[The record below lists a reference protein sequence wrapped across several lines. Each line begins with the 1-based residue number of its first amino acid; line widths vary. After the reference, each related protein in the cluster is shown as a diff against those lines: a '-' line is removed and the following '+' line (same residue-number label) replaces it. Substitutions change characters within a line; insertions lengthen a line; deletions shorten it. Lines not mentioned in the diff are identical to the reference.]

1 MGLSAHLQALARMP
15 TTLVPERELAA
26 IARAYDESPANPE
39 YRFRH
44 FFANVVGVGP
54 EFAHLKV
61 RPQGVDELT
70 WRGLLDEVG
79 GEHNS
84 NGLWPVPGDG
94 FKTLAERARVQD
106 EELKSE
112 QNYLDAVKERVAEIR
127 RFRGARLAERVAQ
140 VSRTQAEQQHRLLR
154 LMRVVEAAEA
164 RRHEAQTSEGRRELN
179 GAYDAA
185 ANGAGYYGGGG
196 SARLGGMNDE
206 ERFLASRLRRL
217 QGALSRSTTS
227 LPRRVDALA
236 AAHRAEKAADAQAS
250 AGRASGAAAAAAA
263 RAKKARARDA
273 SRSFPGGAGGAE
285 GALVRSKENAS
296 LVGVAFAEKPPLLP
310 GTAPHRDGALGLNGG
325 GALRRSGAE
334 RSAGSG
340 LSSPAD
346 EATSLAYGSLVAEQ
360 AEATRRLAEILKKD
374 LRDLAVLRRENALRG
389 AAAKTTPQHV
399 PYY

>member
-1 MGLSAHLQALARMP
+1 MP

-26 IARAYDESPANPE
+26 IARAYDESPGNAE

-54 EFAHLKV
+54 ESAHLKA
-61 RPQGVDELT
+61 RPAGVDELT

-79 GEHNS
+79 GEHNAL
-84 NGLWPVPGDG
+84 GLWPVPGDG
-94 FKTLAERARVQD
+94 FKTLAERARVQ
-106 EELKSE
+106 EAELASE
-112 QNYLDAVKERVAEIR
+112 RAYLDAVAARVAEIR

-154 LMRVVEAAEA
+154 LMRVVEAAEG
-164 RRHEAQTSEGRRELN
+164 RRYEAQAR
-179 GAYDAA
+179 
-185 ANGAGYYGGGG
+185 GGGG
-196 SARLGGMNDE
+196 DDGYADGYAGRPVARRGVGGMSDE
-206 ERFLASRLRRL
+206 ERALASRLRRL

-250 AGRASGAAAAAAA
+250 LGRAAGAAAAAAA

-273 SRSFPGGAGGAE
+273 PGAGAN
-285 GALVRSKENAS
+285 AYLVSASKENA
-296 LVGVAFAEKPPLLP
+296 VGVAFAEKPPLGSAAARSGRPESDARRDVPGFP
-310 GTAPHRDGALGLNGG
+310 GTRSRHGA
-325 GALRRSGAE
+325 RH
-334 RSAGSG
+334 GSR
-340 LSSPAD
+340 AD
-346 EATSLAYGSLVAEQ
+346 EATAAAYGALVAEQ

-374 LRDLAVLRRENALRG
+374 LRDLAVLRRENASG
-389 AAAKTTPQHV
+389 AAAETAPQHV

>member
-106 EELKSE
+106 EELKAE

-185 ANGAGYYGGGG
+185 ANGAGGYYGGGG

-273 SRSFPGGAGGAE
+273 SLGIAAGGAE

-310 GTAPHRDGALGLNGG
+310 GTGPHRDGALGLNGG
-325 GALRRSGAE
+325 GRRASRGAE
-334 RSAGSG
+334 RST
-340 LSSPAD
+340 PAD

>member
-26 IARAYDESPANPE
+26 VARAYDERPDNPE

-54 EFAHLKV
+54 ESAHLKT
-61 RPQGVDELT
+61 RPAGVDELT

-79 GEHNS
+79 GEHNAD
-84 NGLWPVPGDG
+84 GLWPVAGDG

-106 EELKSE
+106 AELASE
-112 QNYLDAVKERVAEIR
+112 REYLDAVAARVAEIR

-164 RRHEAQTSEGRRELN
+164 RRYEAQ
-179 GAYDAA
+179 AAA
-185 ANGAGYYGGGG
+185 ANGRGRGGGG
-196 SARLGGMNDE
+196 EADSWRGGGGMSE
-206 ERFLASRLRRL
+206 EDRALASRLRRL

-250 AGRASGAAAAAAA
+250 LGRAAGAAAAAAA

-273 SRSFPGGAGGAE
+273 SGTGAGAFVGGAGGALAPGRKTHAV
-285 GALVRSKENAS
+285 GA
-296 LVGVAFAEKPPLLP
+296 AFAEKPPRDVSAHL
-310 GTAPHRDGALGLNGG
+310 TAHGRSERPRRDEA
-325 GALRRSGAE
+325 ARERRA
-334 RSAGSG
+334 
-340 LSSPAD
+340 LSSQAD
-346 EATSLAYGSLVAEQ
+346 EATLAAYGALVAEQ

-374 LRDLAVLRRENALRG
+374 LRDLAVLRRENASG

>member
-1 MGLSAHLQALARMP
+1 
-15 TTLVPERELAA
+15 
-26 IARAYDESPANPE
+26 
-39 YRFRH
+39 
-44 FFANVVGVGP
+44 
-54 EFAHLKV
+54 
-61 RPQGVDELT
+61 
-70 WRGLLDEVG
+70 
-79 GEHNS
+79 
-84 NGLWPVPGDG
+84 
-94 FKTLAERARVQD
+94 
-106 EELKSE
+106 
-112 QNYLDAVKERVAEIR
+112 VKERVAEIR

-185 ANGAGYYGGGG
+185 ANGAGGYYGGGG

-273 SRSFPGGAGGAE
+273 SLGIAAGGAE

-310 GTAPHRDGALGLNGG
+310 GTGPHRDGALGLNGG
-325 GALRRSGAE
+325 GRRASRGAE
-334 RSAGSG
+334 RSA
-340 LSSPAD
+340 PAD